1 MAQVQ
6 GNDPV
11 EDRGQQVLGEHHRPL
26 LEGLRN
32 VLGTEVGLE
41 EVLHHGRS
49 DRLKSSIT

>member
-32 VLGTEVGLE
+32 VLDTEAGLE
-41 EVLHHGRS
+41 KVLHHERS
-49 DRLKSSIT
+49 DRRRSSIT